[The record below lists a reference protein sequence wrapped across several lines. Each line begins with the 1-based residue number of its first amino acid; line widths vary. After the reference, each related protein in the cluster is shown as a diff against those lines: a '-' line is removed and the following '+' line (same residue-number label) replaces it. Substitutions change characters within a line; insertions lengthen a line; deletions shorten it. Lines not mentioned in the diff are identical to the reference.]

1 MKEQRQTILN
11 FLRNIKGR
19 FDLFCVLFR
28 WDSAYRKEFTITI
41 LAFLLITY
49 SFIDMDSAMDYIALG
64 LEVAILMMQF
74 GSELSILPPDY
85 RPGYAGSTYLAQTCT
100 HVWNNKRSFPMG
112 AVNPAPIEAELGFH
126 NPIAGEN
133 LSMEF
138 PLVSDTVDDKIML
151 RETMPYEESSGDV
164 NYIRSNLQIL
174 YLALRVANKKQHTTN
189 GEKLALYGLT
199 DCIVNDEKIPVRKSY
214 YFDAL
219 LTNEAFRSR
228 LIRKNLRG
236 HEEIYSDLSAYYP
249 AKQDTIGDETILRLL
264 PDFYEH
270 VSGHIGITTLLI
282 TDNNRIGM
290 LHQGAGK
297 VIDAKKVGLGGSGSM
312 DYHDVIDGNNPE
324 DLRDALKYG
333 MTRELS
339 EETGTKSYFDEL
351 RDNTMVIG
359 FFRWVDRCAKP
370 EFLGVTRGGN
380 VPFSEEGS
388 IDGDEIVKFE
398 EMPVD
403 IHSLQDFKQAL
414 VYVKE
419 NGLRV
424 SLSSLMALVRLARIA
439 DYNKKGAS
447 KEQKEIYQRLDDFLF
462 PKS

>member
-1 MKEQRQTILN
+1 MKQQSQTLLN
-11 FLRNIKGR
+11 FLRNVKGR
-19 FDLFCVLFR
+19 YDLFRVLFR

-41 LAFLLITY
+41 LALLLITY
-49 SFIDMDSAMDYIALG
+49 SFIDMDSATDYIALA
-64 LEVAILMMQF
+64 LEVTILMMQF
-74 GSELSILPPDY
+74 GSELSILPPNY
-85 RPGYAGSTYLAQTCT
+85 RPGYAGTTYLAQTCT
-100 HVWNNKRSFPMG
+100 HVWNNKRSFPMQE
-112 AVNPAPIEAELGFH
+112 VQPAKIEADLGFH

-133 LSMEF
+133 FSLEI
-138 PLVSDTVDDKIML
+138 PLVSDHVDDRIIL
-151 RETMPYEESSGDV
+151 RETMPYEEGEGNV

-189 GEKLALYGLT
+189 GDKLALFSLADT
-199 DCIVNDEKIPVRKSY
+199 LAEDVVIPVRKSY

-236 HEEIYSDLSAYYP
+236 HEEIYTDLSAYYP
-249 AKQDTIGDETILRLL
+249 AKQETVKDKTLLRLL

-270 VSGHIGITTLLI
+270 VSGHIGITTLLL

-312 DYHDVIDGNNPE
+312 DYDDIVKGNNPH
-324 DLRDALKYG
+324 DLRDAVLYG

-339 EETGTKSYFDEL
+339 EETGTKPYFDEL
-351 RDNTMVIG
+351 RKNTMVIG

-370 EFLGVTRGGN
+370 EFVGVTRGGN
-380 VPFSEEGS
+380 IPFSEEGS

-403 IHSLQDFKQAL
+403 INTMADFKTAL
-414 VYVKE
+414 AYVKDS
-419 NGLRV
+419 GLRV
-424 SLSSLMALVRLARIA
+424 SLSSLMALVRLATIA
-439 DYNKKGAS
+439 DYKKKSAS
-447 KEQKEIYQRLDDFLF
+447 ADQKEIYARVSSFLF
-462 PKS
+462 PEK